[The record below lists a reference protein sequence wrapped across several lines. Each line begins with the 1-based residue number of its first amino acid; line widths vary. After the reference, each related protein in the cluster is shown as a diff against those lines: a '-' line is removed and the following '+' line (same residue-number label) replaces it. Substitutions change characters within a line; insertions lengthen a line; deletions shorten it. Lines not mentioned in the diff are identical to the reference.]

1 MVSNLEN
8 RYLFY
13 EHPEML
19 KLKRTNHFT
28 KEISQLLMKPLLDI
42 DYYLPNL
49 KKLEKYNLFNTNNFS
64 YQIKLDIDKI
74 LFDGSQEQN
83 DNKNNKENEPL
94 FKSKKILM
102 DLLFRMYI

>member
-1 MVSNLEN
+1 MWNLEN

-19 KLKRTNHFT
+19 KLKRKNHFT
-28 KEISQLLMKPLLDI
+28 KEISQLLMKPILDI

-64 YQIKLDIDKI
+64 NQINLDIDKI

-83 DNKNNKENEPL
+83 D
-94 FKSKKILM
+94 KKIIKKMNPFLS
-102 DLLFRMYI
+102 LKKY

>member
-1 MVSNLEN
+1 
-8 RYLFY
+8 
-13 EHPEML
+13 
-19 KLKRTNHFT
+19 
-28 KEISQLLMKPLLDI
+28 MKPILDI

-64 YQIKLDIDKI
+64 YQINLDIDKI

-94 FKSKKILM
+94 FKSKK
-102 DLLFRMYI
+102 Y